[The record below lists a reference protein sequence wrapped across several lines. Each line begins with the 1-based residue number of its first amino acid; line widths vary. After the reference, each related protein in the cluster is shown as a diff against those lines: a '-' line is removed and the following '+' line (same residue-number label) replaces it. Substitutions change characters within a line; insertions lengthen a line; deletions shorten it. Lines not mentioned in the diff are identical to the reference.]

1 MSGLLEQHVAE
12 VYRFALRLTRDCH
25 RAEEIAQET
34 FLRACRHHRRLREP
48 KAARVW
54 LLRIALNLWRDQLR
68 QEKRRPQQ
76 VSSSLDEQCSPTT
89 PPDREATDREDVQL
103 AMEAMDW
110 LPSRQREVL
119 CLHACQQ
126 LSLAEIAEVLQL
138 SPEAVKASLSLAR
151 KKMRRWLNDL
161 CPDRYP
167 KL

>member
-1 MSGLLEQHVAE
+1 
-12 VYRFALRLTRDCH
+12 
-25 RAEEIAQET
+25 
-34 FLRACRHHRRLREP
+34 
-48 KAARVW
+48 
-54 LLRIALNLWRDQLR
+54 
-68 QEKRRPQQ
+68 
-76 VSSSLDEQCSPTT
+76 
-89 PPDREATDREDVQL
+89 
-103 AMEAMDW
+103 MEAMDW